1 MAFLKYKHIFRTQKC
16 RFTVSI
22 SRPFFSSFSSFQKI
36 PSFPTGFEC
45 LQFLHI
51 FGESFLS
58 LPKPP
63 PFQKKKKRSTIDRR
77 RSYKVCVCGRLCY
90 NVLIAATIG
99 GINLKNKSI
108 HPTPP
113 TRCIVWPPSSANA
126 LMDGGGYPHTSSSY
140 KKRGETKCMYTSY
153 RFDRHSVSWHS
164 GILAGHPC

>member
-1 MAFLKYKHIFRTQKC
+1 MSIHC
-16 RFTVSI
+16 VDFTSFFFFFF
-22 SRPFFSSFSSFQKI
+22 FFSKNSLISHRFRMFAV
-36 PSFPTGFEC
+36 FTHFWG
-45 LQFLHI
+45 I
-51 FGESFLS
+51 FFVASETSPLS
-58 LPKPP
+58 
-63 PFQKKKKRSTIDRR
+63 KKKKRSTIDRR

-113 TRCIVWPPSSANA
+113 TRCLVWPPSSANA

>member
-22 SRPFFSSFSSFQKI
+22 SRPFFSSSSSFQKI

-99 GINLKNKSI
+99 GINLKNKSTQLLLLRYI
-108 HPTPP
+108 AQQTL
-113 TRCIVWPPSSANA
+113 C
-126 LMDGGGYPHTSSSY
+126 DGWWWWLSTHIQQLY
-140 KKRGETKCMYTSY
+140 KKRGGEKNVYIQAIGLIAIP
-153 RFDRHSVSWHS
+153 SVGHS
-164 GILAGHPC
+164 GIPLLASPC